1 MKSIE
6 QLAKEAYCAWPR
18 VPNTS
23 PDYAKL
29 TVDQQAR
36 WIAVAQKL
44 RAEIQAIH

>member
-6 QLAKEAYCAWPR
+6 ELAREAYIAFARLPADTKNWGA
-18 VPNTS
+18 V
-23 PDYAKL
+23 L
-29 TVDQQAR
+29 TDEKSR